1 MKDTDRYSE
10 FEKNIH
16 YEFKDKFILDN
27 ALRHSS
33 FVNEQSDSNLE
44 DNERLE
50 FLGDAVLNL
59 VIGDLLMA
67 RFSSL
72 NEGDLSRMRSSLVNE
87 TQLAQIA
94 RTINLGKVIKLGKGE
109 EQTNGREKN
118 SILSDVFEA
127 VIAAVYVDGG
137 FNAAF
142 KFIEKLFSAKID
154 NSNNPSLNHD
164 YKSRLQELSQV
175 KFKVM
180 PKYKVV
186 HESGPDHD
194 KTFKVQL
201 SINDLIV
208 FGNGKSKKTA
218 EQNAAG
224 KALSELLT
232 TEN

>member
-1 MKDTDRYSE
+1 MEEINDYSE
-10 FEKNIH
+10 FETTIRYSFN
-16 YEFKDKFILDN
+16 DKRILDM

-33 FVNEQSDSNLE
+33 YVNEQSNSELE

-59 VIGDLLMA
+59 VIGDILMKKFT
-67 RFSSL
+67 RL
-72 NEGDLSRMRSSLVNE
+72 NEGDLSRMRSGLVNE
-87 TQLAQIA
+87 TQLAHLA
-94 RTINLGKVIKLGKGE
+94 RTINLGQNIKLGKGE

-137 FNAAF
+137 FDAAF
-142 KFIEKLFSAKID
+142 TFIEKLFSAQIED
-154 NSNNPSLNHD
+154 SNNPSLNHD
-164 YKSRLQELSQV
+164 YKSRLQELSQIR
-175 KFKVM
+175 FKVM

-194 KTFKVQL
+194 KTFKIEL
-201 SINDLIV
+201 SINDLRV
-208 FGNGKSKKTA
+208 FGNGKSKKAA

-224 KALSELLT
+224 KALSELSHD
-232 TEN
+232 

>member
-1 MKDTDRYSE
+1 MEEIDIYPE
-10 FEKNIH
+10 FEKKIH
-16 YEFKDKFILDN
+16 YSFKDKCILDN

-33 FVNEQSDSNLE
+33 FVNEQPDSDLE

-67 RFSSL
+67 RFTLL

-94 RTINLGKVIKLGKGE
+94 RTINLGQVIKLGKGE

-142 KFIEKLFSAKID
+142 KFVEKLFSAQID

-186 HESGPDHD
+186 LEGGPDHD

-201 SINDLIV
+201 SINDLSV
-208 FGNGKSKKTA
+208 FGSGKSKKTA
-218 EQNAAG
+218 EQDAAG
-224 KALSELLT
+224 KALIELLKT
-232 TEN
+232 DP